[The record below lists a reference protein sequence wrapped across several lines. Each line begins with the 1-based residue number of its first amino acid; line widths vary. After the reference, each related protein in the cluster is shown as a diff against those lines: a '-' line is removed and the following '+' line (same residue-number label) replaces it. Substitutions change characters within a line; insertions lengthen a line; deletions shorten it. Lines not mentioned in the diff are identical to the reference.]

1 METCPDRAKA
11 GKTLPVRLGSSV
23 LLFALP
29 MAVLAC
35 ETPASDRAVTT
46 SADTNV
52 VTPKVTW
59 PAPAKVDARAV
70 AALGDAKRA
79 SELLGRSPAPVL
91 APTNVTFERPT
102 FVVGAEFYALT
113 GRVSGTTIAIQG
125 TRAAHRYE
133 DVAPVAGDR
142 AIRGTRGF
150 VSTNEAIRTV
160 SWIEN
165 GIAYS
170 VDIEC
175 ADPTDTRCTS
185 DTFALDVV
193 EHLAFAGGGSR

>member
-1 METCPDRAKA
+1 M
-11 GKTLPVRLGSSV
+11 RLSSSV
-23 LLFALP
+23 LLFTLGVGA
-29 MAVLAC
+29 AGC
-35 ETPASDRAVTT
+35 ETPPADRAVTT

-59 PAPAKVDARAV
+59 PASAKVDERAV

-102 FVVGAEFYALT
+102 FVVGAEYYALT

-133 DVAPVAGDR
+133 DIAPIAGDR
-142 AIRGTRGF
+142 VIRGTRGF

-175 ADPTDTRCTS
+175 ADPSDTRCTS
-185 DTFALDVV
+185 DTFALDIV
-193 EHLAFAGGGSR
+193 EHLAFAGGGAR